1 MKLSDLQLN
10 TGQLDGLP
18 ENPRYIEAEDFEQLK
33 LRLLRMPQYLRHN
46 QIKVEE
52 HNIIL
57 GGNMRYRALQALAA
71 EHAVATWTDADGVS
85 HTHTFSDE
93 IPDEWVAHLK
103 DYTLEDKRRI
113 VLLDNAQN
121 GKDDL
126 DRLANEWNIDEI
138 NDWGNGIPDDWNPN
152 AEEGNEEVSA
162 KDDNFNEAEEYIE
175 TRCQAGDIWQL
186 GNHRLMCGD
195 STSKSDVAKLMNG
208 QKVQLWL
215 TDPPYNVD
223 IVGGSHAISAEKR
236 KELGKKSI
244 LNDKMS
250 DNDFFLFLHNAF
262 ETACNVMS
270 NGAVFYIWFASREY
284 INFELAL
291 NSVGLQVRQQLILNK
306 NVFVLGRQDYQW
318 KFEPCLYGWKEGA
331 AHYFI
336 NSRNKTNVYQLAQSL
351 TDKGIDKM
359 KKEDIIVL
367 LKTVLAMPT
376 DIINANRPSK
386 STDHPTMKP
395 VELFGE
401 LIKNSSKKDD
411 CVLDTFGGS
420 GTTLICA
427 EQLKRKCYIME
438 LDPHYCDVILARWE
452 KLTGKQATKIN

>member
-10 TGQLDGLP
+10 TGQLEGLP
-18 ENPRYIEAEDFEQLK
+18 ANPRYIEAEDFEQLK

-162 KDDNFNEAEEYIE
+162 EDDNFNEAEEYIE
-175 TRCQAGDIWQL
+175 TRCQVGDIWQL

-208 QKVQLWL
+208 QKADLVV
-215 TDPPYNVD
+215 TDPPYNV
-223 IVGGSHAISAEKR
+223 AITNSQGMTIKNDNMASSDFR
-236 KELGKKSI
+236 QFLGKVFCAMESAMK
-244 LNDKMS
+244 D
-250 DNDFFLFLHNAF
+250 
-262 ETACNVMS
+262 
-270 NGAVFYIWFASREY
+270 GAVFYVWFASREH
-284 INFELAL
+284 INFESAL
-291 NSVGLQVRQQLILNK
+291 NEAGLKVRQELIWNK
-306 NVFVLGRQDYQW
+306 NHFVLGRQDYHH
-318 KFEPCLYGWKEGA
+318 KYEPCLYGCKDGA
-331 AHYFI
+331 AHYFF
-336 NSRNKTNVYQLAQSL
+336 NSRKETDVIPDDTEIDLA
-351 TDKGIDKM
+351 KM
-359 KKEDIIVL
+359 KKEDMRDL
-367 LKTVLAMPT
+367 LKRIFNIAQDTDVLNFNKPQ
-376 DIINANRPSK
+376 K

-395 VELFGE
+395 VELFGY
-401 LIKNSSKKDD
+401 LVRNSSRKGQ
-411 CVLDTFGGS
+411 VILDLFGGS
-420 GTTLICA
+420 GTTIVVA
-427 EQLKRKCYIME
+427 EQMERSAMLME

-452 KLTGKQATKIN
+452 KLTGKQAIKL

>member
-10 TGQLDGLP
+10 TGQLEGLP
-18 ENPRYIEAEDFEQLK
+18 ANPRYIEAEDFEQLK

-93 IPDEWVAHLK
+93 IPDEWVAYLK
-103 DYTLEDKRRI
+103 DYTLEDKRHI

-162 KDDNFNEAEEYIE
+162 EDDNFNETEEYIE

-208 QKVQLWL
+208 QKADLVV
-215 TDPPYNVD
+215 TDPPYSVAVSNSQGMTIKND
-223 IVGGSHAISAEKR
+223 NMASSDFR
-236 KELGKKSI
+236 QFLGK
-244 LNDKMS
+244 
-250 DNDFFLFLHNAF
+250 AF
-262 ETACNVMS
+262 CAMESAMKD
-270 NGAVFYIWFASREY
+270 GAAFYVWFASCEH
-284 INFELAL
+284 INFESAL
-291 NSVGLQVRQQLILNK
+291 NEAGLKVRQELIWNK
-306 NVFVLGRQDYQW
+306 SQFVLGRQDYQH
-318 KFEPCLYGWKEGA
+318 KYEPCLYGWKDGA
-331 AHYFI
+331 AHYFF
-336 NSRNKTNVYQLAQSL
+336 NSRKETDVIPDDTEIDLA
-351 TDKGIDKM
+351 KM
-359 KKEDIIVL
+359 KKEDMRDL
-367 LKTVLAMPT
+367 LKRIFNIAQDTDVLNFNKPQK
-376 DIINANRPSK
+376 N
-386 STDHPTMKP
+386 TDHPTMKP
-395 VELFGE
+395 VELFGY
-401 LIKNSSKKDD
+401 LVRNSSRKGQ
-411 CVLDTFGGS
+411 VILDLFGGS
-420 GTTLICA
+420 GTTIVVA
-427 EQLKRKCYIME
+427 EQMERSAMLME

-452 KLTGKQATKIN
+452 KLTGKQAVKIN